1 MKKKVIFLSDV
12 EYFKGGAEKSLFD
25 VMTTR
30 SIDPVLAV
38 PEEGDLSGYASDLG
52 IPFIK
57 IDYGNVLT
65 VHRPFKL
72 GDIPRVLGAAM
83 KAARQLN
90 KSAKEN
96 GAIAVHS
103 NGLKAHGIACL
114 AGLLGRAKP
123 VLHYRAIPYTGK
135 EKLFWK
141 VTQMIAAKLVLV
153 SRPCWPGETLPSN
166 VQVIFNGIKPMDKSV
181 LPERA
186 RADTLALAFI
196 GRIHPSK
203 GLKELIEWFDE
214 AYQNGLKIN
223 LSIRGEATEEDKIYY
238 DEVVKI
244 IGEKGLSD
252 VIKFEGKLEG
262 YENIYAD
269 IDAVIVPSITPDP
282 LPRTVMEASALGIPV
297 LGYPAGGIVDMIDD
311 GKNGFLVKDSSEF
324 QQTLKRLIEED
335 GLYEKISKAAIEN
348 ARQKFSLESLHKGI
362 EKLYAG
368 L

>member
-1 MKKKVIFLSDV
+1 
-12 EYFKGGAEKSLFD
+12 
-25 VMTTR
+25 MTTP
-30 SIDPVLAV
+30 SVDPVLVV
-38 PEEGDLSGYASDLG
+38 PEDGDLSGYASDLG

-72 GDIPRVLGAAM
+72 GDVPRVLGAAM

-90 KSAKEN
+90 KAAKQN
-96 GAIAVHS
+96 GAISVHS

-114 AGLLGRAKP
+114 ARLLGGAKP

-135 EKLFWK
+135 EKLFWR
-141 VTQMIAAKLVLV
+141 VTQIIAAKLVLV
-153 SRPCWPGETLPSN
+153 SRPCWPEETLPSN
-166 VQVIFNGIKPMDKSV
+166 VKVIFNGIKPMDKSV
-181 LPERA
+181 LPKREHG
-186 RADTLALAFI
+186 DTLALAFI

-203 GLKELIEWFDE
+203 GLLELIEWFGE

-223 LSIRGEATEEDKIYY
+223 LLIRGEATEEDKAYY
-238 DEVVKI
+238 EEIVKAVDDR
-244 IGEKGLSD
+244 GLSD
-252 VIKFEGKLEG
+252 VITFEGQLQG

-297 LGYPAGGIVDMIDD
+297 LGYPAGGIIDMIDA
-311 GKNGFLVKDSSEF
+311 GKNGFLVKDNSEF

-348 ARQKFSLESLHKGI
+348 ARQKFSLDSLHKNI
-362 EKLYAG
+362 EKLYVR